1 MASPDQTAPIGKTGL
16 IAEPRVQLSPGGFDY
31 MADFLGM
38 ILGNI
43 VNLVAFISHLVIVF
57 FRNFV
62 FFAFILAFFYGIY
75 RLCRVGLDKFRGRGK
90 PQEQPAPGDEVKNGG
105 E

>member
-1 MASPDQTAPIGKTGL
+1 
-16 IAEPRVQLSPGGFDY
+16 
-31 MADFLGM
+31 MADFFGM

-43 VNLVAFISHLVIVF
+43 VNFVAFISHLVILI

-75 RLCRVGLDKFRGRGK
+75 RLLRVGFDKLRGLRT
-90 PQEQPAPGDEVKNGG
+90 PPEPPAAGDGVKNG